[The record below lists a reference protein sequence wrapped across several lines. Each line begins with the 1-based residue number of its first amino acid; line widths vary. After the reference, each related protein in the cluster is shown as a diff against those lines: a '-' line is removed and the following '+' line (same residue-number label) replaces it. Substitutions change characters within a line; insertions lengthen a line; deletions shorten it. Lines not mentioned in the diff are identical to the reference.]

1 MIFKVV
7 ASKAGNIVFDERVE
21 AESPREARKMMKQS
35 LGLQSLAGVV
45 YAITEIPMAL
55 IEEIVAEKIAGMMM
69 GRGRIDPG
77 KLMREAAEAALK
89 NELAPLKN
97 RLTALEGRR
106 GNEGEG
112 GMANRFDP
120 TTATAAPVAVEPHLS
135 SSPQRREPLHA
146 FPAELRAILGPDW
159 KVIRRHYAKTHSVKQ
174 TAAQFDVPINTLKS
188 RIRREKW
195 GRK

>member
-89 NELAPLKN
+89 NELAPIKN
-97 RLTALEGRR
+97 RLIVLEGRR
-106 GNEGEG
+106 GNE
-112 GMANRFDP
+112 ANNRFDP
-120 TTATAAPVAVEPHLS
+120 TTVTETTAASLP
-135 SSPQRREPLHA
+135 SPTQRRELPRA

>member
-21 AESPREARKMMKQS
+21 AESPREARRAMKKA

-69 GRGRIDPG
+69 RRGRIDPG

-89 NELAPLKN
+89 NELAPIKN
-97 RLTALEGRR
+97 RLIALEGRR
-106 GNEGEG
+106 GNEGA
-112 GMANRFDP
+112 GMSGNVDEAKKRFDP
-120 TTATAAPVAVEPHLS
+120 VAATHPPPIERQELP
-135 SSPQRREPLHA
+135 RA

>member
-1 MIFKVV
+1 MIFKIV

-21 AESPREARKMMKQS
+21 AESPREARRAMKKS
-35 LGLQSLAGVV
+35 LGLQSLTGVV

-55 IEEIVAEKIAGMMM
+55 IEEIVAKKIAGMMM

-97 RLTALEGRR
+97 RLVVLEGRR
-106 GNEGEG
+106 GNEGVG
-112 GMANRFDP
+112 GNEVKKRFDP
-120 TTATAAPVAVEPHLS
+120 VAATQSPPVE
-135 SSPQRREPLHA
+135 RRELPRA